1 MTKTR
6 IQRTALIA
14 ALLLLL
20 VSMLPFGGMSFAA
33 ERSYTVTLYAGTCG
47 TFADGTAVK
56 TQSFPANTSYDNV
69 RAWANGQS
77 ISVQKDANGII
88 QYQTAGFGDL
98 ATVSGAVT
106 ADADYVMQYNVLVDG
121 VQYEVHFVDAASGAE
136 IAPVQYGQAAAGEQ
150 LLFTAPT
157 VADYALQGASQQ
169 TLTLAQGGTNEIRFA
184 YTSTRTGNT
193 IINTETTTNTVYIDE
208 TTGAAVTP
216 VVAGGGG
223 AGGGGAAVATPVA
236 PETPEATTPEGEVIP
251 ENPTPQAPAETP
263 TEDEVIPE
271 ADVPLAAAQG
281 NNALWYALGGVGLTA
296 IGLGAAIIALV
307 RRSKR
312 GARR

>member
-20 VSMLPFGGMSFAA
+20 VSILPFGGMSFAA

-47 TFADGTAVK
+47 AFADGTAAK
-56 TQSFPANTSYDNV
+56 TQSFPANTSYDSV

-77 ISVQKDANGII
+77 ISVQTDANGII
-88 QYQTAGFGDL
+88 QYQTAGFGNL
-98 ATVSGAVT
+98 AAVSGAVT

-169 TLTLAQGGTNEIRFA
+169 TLTLAQGGTNEVRFA

-208 TTGAAVTP
+208 TIGAVVTP
-216 VVAGGGG
+216 AAAGGGG
-223 AGGGGAAVATPVA
+223 AGGGAAAATPAA
-236 PETPEATTPEGEVIP
+236 PEAPEATTPEGEVIP

-263 TEDEVIPE
+263 TDDEVIPE

-281 NNALWYALGGVGLTA
+281 SNMLWFALGGVGLTA
-296 IGLGAAIIALV
+296 IGLGAAITALV
-307 RRSKR
+307 RRTKR

>member
-20 VSMLPFGGMSFAA
+20 VSILPFGGMSFAA

-56 TQSFPANTSYDNV
+56 TQAFPANTSYDSV

-88 QYQTAGFGDL
+88 QYQTAGFGNL

-150 LLFTAPT
+150 LLFTAPA

-169 TLTLAQGGTNEIRFA
+169 TLTLAQGGTNEVRFA

-208 TTGAAVTP
+208 TIGAAVTT
-216 VVAGGGG
+216 VAGGGG
-223 AGGGGAAVATPVA
+223 GAAAATPAA
-236 PETPEATTPEGEVIP
+236 PEAPEATTPEGEVIP

-263 TEDEVIPE
+263 ADDEVIPE
-271 ADVPLAAAQG
+271 ADVPLASAQS
-281 NNALWYALGGVGLTA
+281 NNALWYALGGVGLLTA
-296 IGLGAAIIALV
+296 GLGVAITALV
-307 RRSKR
+307 RRTKR